1 MLKLLKIIVRKD
13 SSVNK
18 MQSSNNTISFLWD
31 STAHNEKISVTPL
44 ESSDHA
50 EYYRITVDYPEKQF
64 PEKIRFTWFV
74 PFNDIYSCWTPDN
87 RFNHGLFASW
97 RPLDL
102 HSRSASGAPVFA
114 LVSKGGEN
122 RCTFALADCAVPVRM
137 SAGVEEPTGKI
148 CCTLEL
154 FTNRV
159 DMIDHYE
166 TILRID
172 STPAPFYDSIQNVR
186 HWWTKIGYAP
196 ALVPTD
202 AKRAMFSS
210 WYNFQKTIT
219 EETVLEQCRM
229 AKELGMDTVILD
241 DGWQCD
247 EVQNGY
253 TYCGDWEA
261 VPSKFPDMRRF
272 VDRLHAIGMKCM
284 LWYSVPFV
292 GIYAKNYARFEGK
305 FLRSHDRENTVMILD
320 PRFADV
326 RAWLVETY
334 ATAVRDWDLD
344 GLKLDFID
352 SFSLS
357 ATSSIDYN
365 AMDCPSL
372 EAAVEKLLCE
382 ITTALR
388 KIKTD
393 IMIEFRQSYI
403 GPVMQKYGNILRV
416 GDCAGGSLINRVN
429 STDMRLICENTAVHS
444 DMLMWDYDATPE
456 GAADQLSNILFAV
469 PQISVMFDRLS
480 PEHTKM
486 LKFYLDFMNENREV
500 LLNGKFM
507 PLCPEANYSQILAQ
521 KDDKIIAALYAD
533 TLFVKPDDADTLILC
548 NASGSPSIYVENN
561 GASSE
566 KKCVIK
572 NCMGETITDT
582 TVALNNGITKFLVPH
597 NGFLF
602 LS

>member
-1 MLKLLKIIVRKD
+1 MDERIQQTAKMIKTADKNIIF
-13 SSVNK
+13 
-18 MQSSNNTISFLWD
+18 TWD
-31 STAHNEKISVTPL
+31 DTSRAASISVTP
-44 ESSDHA
+44 ETGCDSA
-50 EYYRITVDYPEKQF
+50 EYYRITVDYPEKRF
-64 PEKIRFTWFV
+64 PERIGFSWFV
-74 PFNDIYSCWTPDN
+74 EFDDIFSCWTPGA
-87 RFNHGLFASW
+87 RFTHGLFASW
-97 RPLDL
+97 RPLDQ

-114 LVSKGGEN
+114 LLSKGGEN

-137 SAGVEEPTGKI
+137 TGGVEEPNGKI
-148 CCTLEL
+148 RCTLEL

-166 TILRID
+166 TVLRID
-172 STPAPFYDSIQNVR
+172 RSREPFYDSLQNVR
-186 HWWTKIGYAP
+186 HWWTSIGYTP
-196 ALVPTD
+196 AHVPAD

-210 WYNFQKTIT
+210 WYNFQKNIT

-229 AKELGMDTVILD
+229 AKEYGLDTVILD

-247 EVQNGY
+247 EVRSGY
-253 TYCGDWEA
+253 TCCGDWEA

-272 VDRLHAIGMKCM
+272 VDRLHEIGMKCM

-292 GIYAKNYARFEGK
+292 GIYAKNITRFEGK
-305 FLRSHDRENTVMILD
+305 FLRSKDSSNTVMILD

-334 ATAVRDWDLD
+334 ETAVRDWDLD

-357 ATSSIDYN
+357 ETSSTDYN

-382 ITTALR
+382 VMTALR
-388 KIKTD
+388 RIKPD

-403 GPVMQKYGNILRV
+403 GPVMQKYGSILRV
-416 GDCAGGSLINRVN
+416 GDCAGGSLINRVS
-429 STDMRLICENTAVHS
+429 STDMRLICEDTAVHS
-444 DMLMWDYDATPE
+444 DMLMWDYEAAPE

-469 PQISVMFDRLS
+469 PQISIMFDRLS
-480 PEHTKM
+480 PEHKKM
-486 LKFYLDFMNENREV
+486 LKFYLSFMAENRDV

-507 PLCPEANYSQILAQ
+507 PLCPDANYAQILAQ
-521 KDDKIIAALYAD
+521 KDGKVIAALYSNP
-533 TLFVKPDDADTLILC
+533 LFVKPDDADTVILC
-548 NASGSPSIYVENN
+548 NASGSAAVYVENN
-561 GASSE
+561 GSAAE

-572 NCMGETITDT
+572 NCMGETIADT
-582 TVALNNGITKFLVPH
+582 VVGLINGVTKFEVPH
-597 NGFLF
+597 NGFLS
-602 LS
+602 LTEIH